1 MRFCF
6 IPTLIFISFLS
17 LFHAQKISGNWI
29 GVLTNPS
36 IDSNQAIPVLLSHQ
50 VVMNFSNGTFRIED
64 AGAIQQF
71 EVSGAI
77 KNKKNFKLS
86 SGKNPTIKSKQS
98 VAYPFEFQFMLND
111 SSGYIESKFNAP
123 GSPYNGYLLFLE
135 RDLKTY
141 EPNNLPILEQ
151 SVAKSMLNNIKNG
164 IPAKEKRYKELQ
176 QFEFYPVY
184 FGYNE
189 FTVDSSYTDYLKR
202 ICRILKSHSDLR
214 IKIIGN
220 TDGDGSE
227 AFNLEL
233 SKKRSNEIKLI
244 LIKNGIRTDRMIEE
258 YNGELHPIDSN
269 DTDEGKRKNR
279 RVDFQFI

>member
-1 MRFCF
+1 MRLSF
-6 IPTLIFISFLS
+6 ILVLIFISFLS

-29 GVLTNPS
+29 GILTNPS

-77 KNKKNFKLS
+77 KNKKNFNLS

-98 VAYPFEFQFMLND
+98 IAYPFDFQFTLND
-111 SSGYIESKFNAP
+111 SSGYIESTFNAP

-141 EPNNLPILEQ
+141 EPNKLPILEP

-164 IPAKEKRYKELQ
+164 IPAKEKRYK
-176 QFEFYPVY
+176 
-184 FGYNE
+184 
-189 FTVDSSYTDYLKR
+189 
-202 ICRILKSHSDLR
+202 
-214 IKIIGN
+214 
-220 TDGDGSE
+220 
-227 AFNLEL
+227 
-233 SKKRSNEIKLI
+233 
-244 LIKNGIRTDRMIEE
+244 
-258 YNGELHPIDSN
+258 
-269 DTDEGKRKNR
+269 
-279 RVDFQFI
+279 